1 MKTKLYRLWRQATA
15 DKKKFGLMVMC
26 LAVGLLLW
34 GRLLLIEKVP
44 RIATADPSADE
55 ADAGEPDAEPDESGA
70 VDRRLLEPLPEVRV
84 TMSERLALDLFAFR
98 HNRYRPL
105 PSGDIGARAVQPGE
119 GAVDEQV
126 RRRELEEMVKDL
138 RLQSVIQGDVPIVVI
153 NGKVLRQGDSIDGF
167 ELVAFG
173 TRSARVT
180 REGQTFNLT
189 LSPQ

>member
-1 MKTKLYRLWRQATA
+1 MKTRLHRLWRQATA
-15 DKKKFGLMVMC
+15 DKKKFGLMVTC

-44 RIATADPSADE
+44 RIATADPSAEAADEAE
-55 ADAGEPDAEPDESGA
+55 ADAPAEADTSP
-70 VDRRLLEPLPEVRV
+70 VLLAPLPAVRAELGD
-84 TMSERLALDLFAFR
+84 SLALDLFAFR

-105 PSGDIGARAVQPGE
+105 PGDDIGAGAVQPGQ
-119 GAVDEQV
+119 GTVDEQV

-138 RLQSVIQGDVPIVVI
+138 RLQSVIQGDMPIVVI

-167 ELVAFG
+167 ELVSFG

-180 REGQTFNLT
+180 REGQTFTLT
-189 LSPQ
+189 LNPE

>member
-1 MKTKLYRLWRQATA
+1 MKTRLYRLWRQATA
-15 DKKKFGLMVMC
+15 DKKKFGLMVTC

-44 RIATADPSADE
+44 RIATADPSAEQAQASE
-55 ADAGEPDAEPDESGA
+55 AERQADTAEAGRP
-70 VDRRLLEPLPEVRV
+70 RLLEPLPEVRV

-105 PSGDIGARAVQPGE
+105 PAEDIGAQAVQPGQ
-119 GAVDEQV
+119 GTVDEQV

-189 LSPQ
+189 LSP